1 MLLTCDIGNTN
12 TKCGVFS
19 EDTLIKYFICSSVN
33 EIKNILVNENIDDIV
48 ISSVVPDKFKE
59 LKSFLPDKIRTTE
72 INSDSSFNLT
82 VNYKTPGTLGIDR
95 LCTCEGAFYLF
106 KQSQH
111 YKYYN
116 EKTFLITVSL
126 GTATTIDFI
135 NFPGIFEGGVIAPG
149 PNLMS
154 KSLQSGT
161 AQLPLT
167 DIQHYASFAGKSTT
181 ESIASGIINSTV
193 GLIERALWICKSEM
207 KAENIFVFI
216 TGGNAPAITKYLDIS
231 FVYEKALVLY
241 GINALA
247 GLNIK

>member
-19 EDTLIKYFICSSVN
+19 EGTLNKYFIFPSVN
-33 EIKNILVNENIDDIV
+33 EVKNILVDDNIEDIV
-48 ISSVVPDKFKE
+48 ISSVVPDKLKE
-59 LKSFLPDKIRTTE
+59 LKSFLPDKIRITE

-82 VNYKTPGTLGIDR
+82 VNYKTPKTLGIDR
-95 LCTCEGAFYLF
+95 LCACEGAFYLL

-135 NFPGIFEGGVIAPG
+135 SFPGIFEGGMIAPG
-149 PNLMS
+149 PDLMG

-167 DIQHYASFAGKSTT
+167 GVHQYASFAGKSTT

-207 KAENIFVFI
+207 KAKDIFVFI
-216 TGGNAPAITKYLDIS
+216 TGGNASVITQYLDIS

-247 GLNIK
+247 GNNIK